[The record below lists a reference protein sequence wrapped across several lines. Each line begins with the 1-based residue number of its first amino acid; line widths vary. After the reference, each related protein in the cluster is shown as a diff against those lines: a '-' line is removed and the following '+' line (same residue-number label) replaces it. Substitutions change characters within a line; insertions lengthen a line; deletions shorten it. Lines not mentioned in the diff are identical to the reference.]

1 MAGGFLAGVGQASEE
16 ASDQIGAQITKQNQ
30 NAFELKLMNAKLE
43 AEHSNRMA
51 ELSAGTASEEAL
63 ASYKEGLSSVPGPQF
78 NKIAKY
84 LSDSA
89 QALRDRKPFP
99 QLDAS
104 DITHPAAQQML
115 ERGQG
120 MLAHASASMIPV
132 SIHPINANGHSIT
145 NVYDKG
151 GNLLSSNDNGLNAEG
166 AAAVNKAEAA
176 YGTYTANLANA
187 KSKLNTFITAE
198 SVGKLPGQV
207 ANITLDKFMQSN
219 PEVKTYFDQLPLMS
233 LKGEVD
239 LTHSARAV
247 AALGKSAQE
256 AYPQSTD
263 TIAVAQDKLNSLTQV
278 GRDGLDS
285 TYQSYG
291 VDPKQQH
298 FPNLALQDE
307 LRQGK
312 DKTNGDTKAKENMS
326 RAERIRAALS
336 AQASAG
342 K

>member
-1 MAGGFLAGVGQASEE
+1 MARGIFDDVSQSVNAEASEQE
-16 ASDQIGAQITKQNQ
+16 SH
-30 NAFELKLMNAKLE
+30 AFALKLQSAKLE
-43 AEHSNRMA
+43 QEHENR
-51 ELSAGTASEEAL
+51 LSEAAAGTQSEKDL
-63 ASYKEGLSSVPGPQF
+63 ATFKEGLSSVPGSQF
-78 NKIAKY
+78 SKIGKY
-84 LSDSA
+84 ANDSA

-115 ERGQG
+115 ERVQGQ
-120 MLAHASASMIPV
+120 LAHASAAMLPV

-151 GNLLSSNDNGLNAEG
+151 GNLISQNDNGLNTEG

-187 KSKLNTFITAE
+187 KSKLNSFISAN
-198 SVGKLPGQV
+198 SAGKLPGQI
-207 ANITLDKFMQSN
+207 ASITLEKFMQSN

-247 AALGKSAQE
+247 SALGKSAAE

-263 TIAVAQDKLNSLTQV
+263 TVAVAQDKLNSLTQV

-285 TYQSYG
+285 TYQAYG

-298 FPNLALQDE
+298 FPNLNLQEQLKQQKAAGGQDAA
-307 LRQGK
+307 GK
-312 DKTNGDTKAKENMS
+312 DNAS
-326 RAERIRAALS
+326 RAERIRAALMAAHQS
-336 AQASAG
+336 